1 MADQVGDIVQIKKS
15 GKIGTI
21 TAILPKKKGNTTKTR
36 ILVRLRDRNRPLV
49 TSKSN
54 LKPILEIRDIHVPKR
69 FK

>member
-1 MADQVGDIVQIKKS
+1 MVDQVGDIVQVKKS

-21 TAILPKKKGNTTKTR
+21 TAILPKKGSKTR

>member
-1 MADQVGDIVQIKKS
+1 MVDQVGDIVQVKKS

-21 TAILPKKKGNTTKTR
+21 TAILPQKGKKSR

-49 TSKSN
+49 ASKSN

>member
-1 MADQVGDIVQIKKS
+1 MVDQVGDIVLIKKS
-15 GKIGTI
+15 NRIGTI
-21 TAILPKKKGNTTKTR
+21 TAILPKRGKASR
-36 ILVRLRDRNRPLV
+36 ILVRVRGKNRPVV